1 MPSPLD
7 FLHRNNNQDEWAK
20 RYVGN
25 KMGIQ
30 QMQEGGDPEMPWGQ
44 KAQNAI
50 RDMRMGWLAKKDPQ
64 LRAYLDD
71 TGIENWQGAIARGR
85 SSDKFTED
93 NEGALSDFTSDQS
106 TEFTKGGMKGA
117 ILRNIMKEQIKD
129 GNILGD
135 FSEEFSLET
144 DKGKYNLEQFNPLG
158 RIRMQQEGYQHGGP
172 VFESAPA
179 DETAHDQMNNL
190 LFENEM
196 KQSQGA
202 SPFSFLNQDRIDEQN
217 QLIMDAVTGSAGAM
231 GTVTKGVSSLL
242 GSGTVPKQK
251 LRDFI
256 YNKMFKASE
265 HGKGQPFFSRVQ
277 SLKKQF
283 ESLKN
288 VDDLYVTKG
297 SRRLPAYFKPP
308 GPDWYNP
315 VTKTWKDELV
325 PWSKG
330 SKKFKEL
337 ADKMI
342 KEAETAHK
350 KYYPEPK
357 PPRQY
362 QHGGAVF
369 ESAIPDETAHS
380 QMNELLAQDE
390 IQQMEQSFKQ
400 HGSMGVA
407 PISFVGDPGSLDMV
421 SGPFSKAGS
430 LIAPFN
436 KNIFSILA
444 KMAKESKRAEGA
456 KELYKIKKKSEPFF
470 GKITEEDILNYRKS
484 GKTIYGNK
492 LLRKAMKEY
501 NEHRMVRP
509 STEINLKNLYR

>member
-30 QMQEGGDPEMPWGQ
+30 QMQDGGSVGMQEVFDVQPDGFNLKFKNPEYASNLPESPYNDVLRKMIEESKAIPLRGLESDP
-44 KAQNAI
+44 
-50 RDMRMGWLAKKDPQ
+50 
-64 LRAYLDD
+64 
-71 TGIENWQGAIARGR
+71 
-85 SSDKFTED
+85 
-93 NEGALSDFTSDQS
+93 
-106 TEFTKGGMKGA
+106 
-117 ILRNIMKEQIKD
+117 
-129 GNILGD
+129 
-135 FSEEFSLET
+135 
-144 DKGKYNLEQFNPLG
+144 
-158 RIRMQQEGYQHGGP
+158 
-172 VFESAPA
+172 V

-190 LFENEM
+190 IFENEM

>member
-1 MPSPLD
+1 
-7 FLHRNNNQDEWAK
+7 
-20 RYVGN
+20 
-25 KMGIQ
+25 MGIEPAAADATYTNAMDKISMKSQ
-30 QMQEGGDPEMPWGQ
+30 PSSQYSLSNRDTEMNRILEYVNQVAMDSAIPGQSAGRGLKGILGGFKRWRHSNKNLQSPKSNFREKKLLTEGELKKIKKQNKKIANKAQSHIKSILLQGIEKAHIPFKYNKKPSYYENLDINGLKDILSEHYRKSSDIKNIPQNLKKIIGMQEGG
-44 KAQNAI
+44 
-50 RDMRMGWLAKKDPQ
+50 
-64 LRAYLDD
+64 
-71 TGIENWQGAIARGR
+71 
-85 SSDKFTED
+85 S
-93 NEGALSDFTSDQS
+93 
-106 TEFTKGGMKGA
+106 
-117 ILRNIMKEQIKD
+117 
-129 GNILGD
+129 
-135 FSEEFSLET
+135 
-144 DKGKYNLEQFNPLG
+144 
-158 RIRMQQEGYQHGGP
+158 
-172 VFESAPA
+172 VFESAPV

-190 LFENEM
+190 IFENEM

-436 KNIFSILA
+436 KNIFSI
-444 KMAKESKRAEGA
+444 
-456 KELYKIKKKSEPFF
+456 Y
-470 GKITEEDILNYRKS
+470 
-484 GKTIYGNK
+484 
-492 LLRKAMKEY
+492 LR
-501 NEHRMVRP
+501 
-509 STEINLKNLYR
+509 

>member
-30 QMQEGGDPEMPWGQ
+30 QMQDGGSVGMQEVFDVKPDGFNLKFKNPEYASNLPESPYNDVLRKMIEES
-44 KAQNAI
+44 KAI
-50 RDMRMGWLAKKDPQ
+50 P
-64 LRAYLDD
+64 LRGL
-71 TGIENWQGAIARGR
+71 
-85 SSDKFTED
+85 
-93 NEGALSDFTSDQS
+93 
-106 TEFTKGGMKGA
+106 
-117 ILRNIMKEQIKD
+117 
-129 GNILGD
+129 
-135 FSEEFSLET
+135 
-144 DKGKYNLEQFNPLG
+144 
-158 RIRMQQEGYQHGGP
+158 
-172 VFESAPA
+172 ESAPV

-190 LFENEM
+190 IFENEM